1 MSGEIS
7 MDVQW
12 KTWTMT
18 PTDRGLEAFEVWIWR
33 RMEKISWLDKVTNE
47 EVLSRVPVNE
57 TDKY

>member
-1 MSGEIS
+1 